1 MSFWPQGVKD
11 KDGKTYLYAVPLA
24 ALVILPLIGVLVG
37 VLLPLIQ
44 AINGWLGN

>member
-1 MSFWPQGVKD
+1 MSLWLKRKD

-24 ALVILPLIGVLVG
+24 PLVILPLIGVLVG